1 MGIVKIYSSNLYW
14 GHFFEFFL
22 NCPKIFHIHLSN
34 FHELDITWVK
44 IKTKQLK
51 IMYKISKN
59 IHGLA
64 KQTFQDMKKR
74 KNESMNEIV
83 TKILS

>member
-1 MGIVKIYSSNLYW
+1 
-14 GHFFEFFL
+14 
-22 NCPKIFHIHLSN
+22 
-34 FHELDITWVK
+34 
-44 IKTKQLK
+44 
-51 IMYKISKN
+51 MYKKSKN

-74 KNESMNEIV
+74 KKEYMNEIV

>member
-1 MGIVKIYSSNLYW
+1 
-14 GHFFEFFL
+14 
-22 NCPKIFHIHLSN
+22 
-34 FHELDITWVK
+34 
-44 IKTKQLK
+44 
-51 IMYKISKN
+51 MYKRSKN

-64 KQTFQDMKKR
+64 KQTFLDVKKR